1 MALASQQVPFYSI
14 GISPFKVKD
23 CIQDNDSKGNGI
35 LFFMQI
41 FLQLFLRKNY
51 QQQSILV

>member
-51 QQQSILV
+51 QQLSILV